1 MRGVQF
7 ALRLAAVLVVVSA
20 VNSSAQQSSEAT
32 VTPPNSQL
40 SSTALVPRLVRFS
53 GTIKDAEGNQLTGVI
68 TTTFSLYSQRSGGTA
83 LWQEAQSV
91 TADSNGHY
99 FVLLGATQPQGLPV
113 ELFTS
118 GEARWLGVRPQGM
131 TELARVLLVSAPYAL
146 KAADADTLGG
156 LPPSAFVLAVP
167 NSNPAP
173 DSAASSSSAT
183 PSALSA
189 GAVTGLGTTNFV
201 PLWTS
206 SSNIGNSVLFQSGT
220 GSSAKIGINTSAPG
234 ATLDVKGGTN
244 IEGLLYLTATG
255 TATSTAGKNSQS
267 QDFTA
272 SSFNSST
279 AKAVN
284 QIFQWR
290 AEPQSNNTSSPSGT
304 LNLLFGSGASNPT
317 ETGLKI
323 SSKGLVTFANGQTF
337 SGAGTITGITTQGS
351 SGLPGGGTSGSLTL
365 SLLKTCPTN
374 QTLRANAISEGV

>member
-20 VNSSAQQSSEAT
+20 VNSSAQQSSEAS

-118 GEARWLGVRPQGM
+118 GEARWLGVRPQGV

-183 PSALSA
+183 TSALSA
-189 GAVTGLGTTNFV
+189 GAVTGLGATNFV

-206 SSNIGNSVLFQSGT
+206 SSNIGICQNRYQHQR
-220 GSSAKIGINTSAPG
+220 A
-234 ATLDVKGGTN
+234 
-244 IEGLLYLTATG
+244 
-255 TATSTAGKNSQS
+255 
-267 QDFTA
+267 
-272 SSFNSST
+272 
-279 AKAVN
+279 
-284 QIFQWR
+284 WR
-290 AEPQSNNTSSPSGT
+290 DARCERRDQY
-304 LNLLFGSGASNPT
+304 
-317 ETGLKI
+317 
-323 SSKGLVTFANGQTF
+323 
-337 SGAGTITGITTQGS
+337 
-351 SGLPGGGTSGSLTL
+351 
-365 SLLKTCPTN
+365 
-374 QTLRANAISEGV
+374 